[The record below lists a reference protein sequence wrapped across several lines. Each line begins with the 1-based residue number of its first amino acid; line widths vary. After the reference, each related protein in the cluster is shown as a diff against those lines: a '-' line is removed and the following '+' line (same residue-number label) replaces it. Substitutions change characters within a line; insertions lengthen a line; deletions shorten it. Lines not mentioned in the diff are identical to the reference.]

1 MRAPTSI
8 VLNNV
13 SVRYGGRLGVEALRE
28 VSFSVDAG
36 QFVSIL
42 GPSGCGK
49 STILSLVAGLRVP
62 TSGQVLRGSVPIGGP
77 VTSVGMVFQ
86 KPVLLEW
93 RTALGNVMLSAQ
105 SHHMEWAAAEQRARH
120 LLASVG
126 LEGFEQAYPR
136 ELSGGMQQRASICRA
151 LIHEP
156 DTLLMDEPFAAL
168 DAITRDQISVDLG
181 NMLQER
187 SASVLFVTHSVPEA
201 VFLSDQI
208 VVMTGRPGQ
217 ISRIIDIE
225 VPRPRNLHL
234 RQSPKFGAYVE
245 EILELFMAA
254 GLLHDKNWKEQSGNA
269 QPVAASPARRS

>member
-1 MRAPTSI
+1 M
-8 VLNNV
+8 LNKV

-49 STILSLVAGLRVP
+49 STILSLAAGLLTP
-62 TSGQVLRGSVPIGGP
+62 TSGQVLRGDFPIVRP
-77 VTSVGMVFQ
+77 VTSAGMVFQ
-86 KPVLLEW
+86 KPVLLDW

-105 SHHMEWAAAEQRARH
+105 SHHMERIAAERCARQ
-120 LLASVG
+120 LLMTVG
-126 LEGFEQAYPR
+126 LGGFEEAYPR

-168 DAITRDQISVDLG
+168 DAITRDQLSVDLS

-201 VFLSDQI
+201 VFLSDKV

-217 ISRIIDIE
+217 VRKTIDIE
-225 VPRPRNLHL
+225 LPRPRSLHL
-234 RQSPKFGAYVE
+234 RQTTKFGAYVE

-254 GLLHDKNWKEQSGNA
+254 GLLHDKNWKDESAKGQIAITS
-269 QPVAASPARRS
+269 